1 MSEEE
6 KPDTRIS
13 IWSIQD
19 HSDPYWTQNLR
30 GMLGMIDQIMRFDGR
45 DEEQFKRR
53 IADFMWRVVQAN
65 LNADTKPRHE
75 DEYEHC
81 GTFPKYRGEP
91 GISHLIADAYPRTIA
106 AVEFFNERRKQSRE

>member
-45 DEEQFKRR
+45 DEEQFKPY
-53 IADFMWRVVQAN
+53 IW
-65 LNADTKPRHE
+65 LTRHTG
-75 DEYEHC
+75 DV
-81 GTFPKYRGEP
+81 G
-91 GISHLIADAYPRTIA
+91 
-106 AVEFFNERRKQSRE
+106 SR